1 MHAHAQKG
9 KVKGPEEISC
19 CVCRQSQQ
27 EHKQGEGERTSL
39 PIPGA
44 ASSELRRKFAK
55 CFFTDVQESK
65 PA

>member
-9 KVKGPEEISC
+9 KVKGLEEISC

-27 EHKQGEGERTSL
+27 DHKHGEGERTSL

-44 ASSELRRKFAK
+44 ARSDLQRKFAK
-55 CFFTDVQESK
+55 CFFTDVQECK